1 MARSKAAIVAVV
13 VVALGVAAGAVLVL
27 RGGAKGAE
35 AGAPP
40 PALAT
45 IKVTRTD
52 LSDTQTLR
60 GTLGFGPER
69 VVKGAGTGIV
79 TRLPRVGDTVGR
91 GKPLYW
97 VDDRPVPVLFGG
109 TPLFRTIDKAGLTG
123 SDVRVVADNLAAL
136 GYETGVKPAKDG
148 KVVVGTKLLSAI
160 KKWQES
166 LGLEPTGK
174 IGVGQA
180 VVLPGPV
187 RVSTVQALPGDEVAA
202 ELLAVTERTKLVT
215 VPVGAG
221 EANTVKVGAAVR
233 VVLPDGKEIKAR
245 VASVSRTVK
254 GGGSDGGTGEGA
266 PPTVDILVAPDKA
279 KDVAALD
286 AAEVRV
292 EFTSTTHKGVLAVP
306 VDALVALREGG
317 HALQLPG
324 GALVAVETGMFARGL
339 VEISGAGVAEGLEVV
354 TAS

>member
-1 MARSKAAIVAVV
+1 MARSKAVIIAVV
-13 VVALGVAAGAVLVL
+13 VVALGVAAGTTLAL
-27 RGGAKGAE
+27 RGGAKAAE

-40 PALAT
+40 PPLAT
-45 IKVTRTD
+45 TKVTRTD
-52 LSDTQTLR
+52 LSDTQTLG

-79 TRLPRVGDTVGR
+79 TKLPRVGDTVGR

-136 GYETGVKPAKDG
+136 GYATGVKPAKDG
-148 KVVVGTKLLSAI
+148 KVESGPKLLAAI

-166 LGLEPTGK
+166 LGLEPTGR

-187 RVSTVQALPGDEVAA
+187 RVSTVKALPGDDVAT
-202 ELLAVTERTKLVT
+202 ELVAVTERTKLVT
-215 VPVGAG
+215 VPVSAG
-221 EANTVKVGAAVR
+221 DANGIKVGAAVR
-233 VVLPDGKEIKAR
+233 VLLPDGKEIPAR
-245 VASVSRTVK
+245 VGSVSRTVK
-254 GGGSDGGTGEGA
+254 GGGDSGAGETTA
-266 PPTVDILVAPDKA
+266 PTVDILVAPDQA

-324 GALVAVETGMFARGL
+324 GGLVAVETGMFARGL